1 MASRS
6 VLAII
11 LVVAFL
17 TFAPFASTSEQSA
30 GVVFGA
36 GDACAD
42 GSCRPMSGWI
52 CNIGGDDHFDWC
64 RSASGEV
71 CF

>member
-17 TFAPFASTSEQSA
+17 TFAPLASTSEQSA
-30 GVVFGA
+30 GVLFGA

-42 GSCRPMSGWI
+42 GSCKPMAGWI
-52 CNIGGDDHFDWC
+52 CNVGGDDWYHFC
-64 RSASGEV
+64 RSSDGET
-71 CF
+71 CS

>member
-17 TFAPFASTSEQSA
+17 TFAPLASTSEQSA
-30 GVVFGA
+30 GVLLGA

-42 GSCRPMSGWI
+42 GSCRPMAGWI
-52 CNIGGDDHFDWC
+52 CNIGGDDYIGWC

>member
-11 LVVAFL
+11 LVAAFL
-17 TFAPFASTSEQSA
+17 VFAPLASTSEQSA
-30 GVVFGA
+30 GVLFGA

-42 GSCRPMSGWI
+42 GSCRPMAGWI
-52 CNIGGDDHFDWC
+52 CNIGGDDWYNFC
-64 RSASGEV
+64 RSSSGEV
-71 CF
+71 CT

>member
-17 TFAPFASTSEQSA
+17 AFAPFPSTSEQSGGGLF
-30 GVVFGA
+30 GV

-42 GSCRPMSGWI
+42 GSCRPMTNWL
-52 CNIGGDDHFDWC
+52 CNIGGEDQLHFC

>member
-17 TFAPFASTSEQSA
+17 TFAPLASTSEQSA
-30 GVVFGA
+30 GVLFGA

-42 GSCRPMSGWI
+42 GYCLSMAGWI
-52 CNIGGDDHFDWC
+52 CIAGGDEWYNYCFSSD
-64 RSASGEV
+64 GET
-71 CF
+71 CS

>member
-1 MASRS
+1 MASRF

-17 TFAPFASTSEQSA
+17 TFAPLASSSEQAA
-30 GVVFGA
+30 GVLFGA

-42 GSCRPMSGWI
+42 GSCRPMAGWI
-52 CNIGGDDHFDWC
+52 CNIGGDDHLNWC
-64 RSASGEV
+64 RSASGEL
-71 CF
+71 CI